1 MATISKANRPRK
13 APGMTR
19 NGRVSL
25 KSLSVEKLKET
36 LDKTSQKKL
45 KSKIENF
52 IKQKEAKAKKV

>member
-19 NGRVSL
+19 NGKVSL

-36 LDKTSQKKL
+36 LAKSSRPKDKA
-45 KSKIENF
+45 KIQNL
-52 IKQKEAKAKKV
+52 ICRKEAKTK